1 MRILFVHQNFP
12 GQWVHLAK
20 HYAASPENEVIALR
34 HSANRRPDIVR
45 TVDYD
50 FTEKPPR
57 GLYPLGDHF
66 ALRTGR
72 AAAVADAAFRLKQEG
87 FVPDLIAG
95 HAGWGETL
103 FLREVFPDA
112 RQIVYAEFFYRSR
125 GADSGFDPEFGG
137 AFDHRTG
144 YGTVARNAAMITALA
159 YADRGLAPTE
169 WQRSVFEP
177 ALRERIE
184 VIHDGVDT
192 DVVKPDPHA
201 FIKLG
206 KGTITMR
213 PGDEL
218 ITFVNRNLEPY
229 RGYHI
234 FMRALPKILAERPNA
249 RVVIVGGDS
258 VSYGKAAPKGKTWRN
273 IFLDEVKDRIDMSR
287 VHFVGKVPYPLF
299 LNLLQ
304 VSAAHVYLT
313 YPFVLSW
320 SMIEAMAAGCLVI
333 GSKTAP
339 VEEVLKDG
347 RNGVLV
353 DFFDPDDVARAVVDA
368 LAKPK
373 KYRKMRERARL
384 DAVAGYD
391 LRTVSMPRL
400 TGLFERLAA
409 GGA

>member
-20 HYAASPENEVIALR
+20 HYDASPDNEVVALR
-34 HSANRRPDIVR
+34 HSANRRQDIVR

-50 FTEKPPR
+50 FAERPPQ
-57 GLYPLGDHF
+57 GIYPLGDHF
-66 ALRTGR
+66 SLRTGR

-112 RQIVYAEFFYRSR
+112 RQIVYAEFFYRSS
-125 GADSGFDPEFGG
+125 GADSGFDAEFGP
-137 AFDHRTG
+137 APDHRSG

-177 ALRERIE
+177 ALRDRID

-192 DVVKPDPHA
+192 DVVRPDPNA
-201 FIKLG
+201 FIKIG

-218 ITFVNRNLEPY
+218 VTFVNRNLEPY
-229 RGYHI
+229 RGYHV
-234 FMRALPKILAERPNA
+234 FMRALPALLRERPKA
-249 RVVIVGGDS
+249 RVVLVGGDQ
-258 VSYGKAAPKGKTWRN
+258 VSYGAPAPVGRSWKQ
-273 IFLDEVKDRIDMSR
+273 IFWDEVRPQLTAKDQAR
-287 VHFVGKVPYPLF
+287 VHFVGKLPYPQF
-299 LNLLQ
+299 LALLRM
-304 VSAAHVYLT
+304 SAVHVYLT

-320 SMIEAMAAGCLVI
+320 SLLEAMALGRAVVA
-333 GSKTAP
+333 SDTAP
-339 VEEVLKDG
+339 VREVITQDVNG
-347 RNGVLV
+347 RLV
-353 DFFDPDDVARAVVDA
+353 DFFDAQALASEVARLLAQPTERDRLGQSAARHVAQRYDLHSVCLPAQMALLQA
-368 LAKPK
+368 LA
-373 KYRKMRERARL
+373 
-384 DAVAGYD
+384 
-391 LRTVSMPRL
+391 
-400 TGLFERLAA
+400 
-409 GGA
+409 